1 MGSIFNNSIECHNS
15 IIPTSLFIT
24 LLLVVPCSTDGQI
37 YAAHTRSLCRKKCK
51 SSPHCADDP
60 QLQFLMFCPQKVE
73 LTIVTLLYAEPIHIS
88 HLDLS
93 PCHTLAM
100 HFLPIKVR
108 KWEESVTLVAFG
120 YDSCSEMVCFTGD
133 VLLAETE
140 NTDSEVRKVI
150 EALKQA
156 KMDYH
161 KKLTE
166 LADEADKIL
175 KKGSIQSIEE
185 KINFIVEHRDMRRE
199 MRRVDGDCKDLGETY
214 QI

>member
-120 YDSCSEMVCFTGD
+120 YDSWWAVTYIVSTEERLPPSTQPPF
-133 VLLAETE
+133 LATFHLQEGCQTNE
-140 NTDSEVRKVI
+140 WIVFMHEHPCLEKCI
-150 EALKQA
+150 A
-156 KMDYH
+156 K
-161 KKLTE
+161 
-166 LADEADKIL
+166 
-175 KKGSIQSIEE
+175 
-185 KINFIVEHRDMRRE
+185 
-199 MRRVDGDCKDLGETY
+199 
-214 QI
+214 